1 MGEQTGLTF
10 ASGCH
15 VKRVKAGNLVLWCKT
30 VACGQFSELVLWIME
45 NYETLNT
52 ILNEGL
58 SNCGST
64 KGANEL
70 SGLSCFPELAN
81 NFRKAAW
88 DNVAQ
93 HQVKHIGSEA
103 MLSFV
108 LWWPG
113 DRHYEVVTFFA
124 SAVLS

>member
-1 MGEQTGLTF
+1 
-10 ASGCH
+10 
-15 VKRVKAGNLVLWCKT
+15 
-30 VACGQFSELVLWIME
+30 ME

-64 KGANEL
+64 KGENEF
-70 SGLSCFPELAN
+70 SGLSCFPELTN
-81 NFRKAAW
+81 NFRQAAW

-93 HQVKHIGSEA
+93 HQVKHIGSET

-113 DRHYEVVTFFA
+113 DRHYEVVPFFA
-124 SAVLS
+124 STVLS

>member
-1 MGEQTGLTF
+1 
-10 ASGCH
+10 
-15 VKRVKAGNLVLWCKT
+15 
-30 VACGQFSELVLWIME
+30 ME

-52 ILNEGL
+52 ILNEGV

-88 DNVAQ
+88 DNV
-93 HQVKHIGSEA
+93 KHIGSEA

-108 LWWPG
+108 LWWPV
-113 DRHYEVVTFFA
+113 DRHYEVVMFFA
-124 SAVLS
+124 SVVLS